1 MSINDN
7 YEYIFKIIIIGNS
20 NVGKTSIINR
30 FTDKEYSDK
39 HLATLGCDFHMK
51 TIMINE
57 KMIKIQIW
65 DTAGMEKYQSITKS
79 YYRGAQACLIVF
91 DITNRE
97 SFEAIDN
104 WIENFN
110 KFSNPN
116 IEKIILLIG
125 NKCDLGIDRKISY
138 EEAENY
144 SRVNNLL
151 YYETSAKDDINI
163 HEVFYFLGSQLLKI
177 NSGNKTNIINHEI
190 KGNNMDNYTKII
202 FPEIKVKKSCC

>member
-30 FTDKEYSDK
+30 FTDKEFKDK

-97 SFEAIDN
+97 SFESIDN

-116 IEKIILLIG
+116 IQKIILLIG

-163 HEVFYFLGSQLLKI
+163 HEVFHFLGSQLLKI

-190 KGNNMDNYTKII
+190 QRNNMDNYTKII
-202 FPEIKVKKSCC
+202 FPEIKIKKSCC

>member
-30 FTDKEYSDK
+30 FTDKEFKDK

-97 SFEAIDN
+97 SFESIEN

-110 KFSNPN
+110 KFCNPN
-116 IEKIILLIG
+116 IQKIILLIG

-163 HEVFYFLGSQLLKI
+163 HEVFHFLGSQLLKI

-190 KGNNMDNYTKII
+190 QGNNMDNYTKII
-202 FPEIKVKKSCC
+202 FPEIKIKKSCC

>member
-30 FTDKEYSDK
+30 FTDKEFKDK

-97 SFEAIDN
+97 SFESIEN

-110 KFSNPN
+110 KFCNPN

-163 HEVFYFLGSQLLKI
+163 HEVFHFLGSQLLKI

-190 KGNNMDNYTKII
+190 QRNNMDNYTKII
-202 FPEIKVKKSCC
+202 FPEIKIKKSCC

>member
-30 FTDKEYSDK
+30 FTDKEFKDK

-97 SFEAIDN
+97 SFESIDN

-116 IEKIILLIG
+116 IQKIILLIG

-163 HEVFYFLGSQLLKI
+163 HEVFHFLGSQLLKI

-190 KGNNMDNYTKII
+190 QGNNMDNYTKII
-202 FPEIKVKKSCC
+202 FPEIKIKKSCC

>member
-51 TIMINE
+51 TIIINE

-190 KGNNMDNYTKII
+190 QRNNMDNYTKII
-202 FPEIKVKKSCC
+202 FPEIKIKKSCC